1 MKTLNLWGSSFAI
14 CILLCAVQGVFSRSR
29 SPPFEAD
36 IHTDALEWQREDKT
50 TERVS
55 QPVSLWNGTNN
66 AVEPPLFIGSFN
78 IQTLAKKKLK
88 QSYLMTT
95 IEKIVHRYDLI
106 LILELMTNDSQLT
119 RKFLEDV
126 NLFAPDG
133 VEYDMIVSSD
143 PHVNE
148 FCAIFYRTDKLRILK
163 SESYHD
169 PDTFYRKPFFVLF
182 DAPTLRDMKRFG
194 LIGFHVKPSQAVR
207 EIDAL
212 VEVYD
217 FMKMKYNIEDIL
229 LMGDFNADC
238 DYVKEKDWE
247 KIELWTN
254 PTFTWL
260 IDHSADTTTNY
271 RSCALDRIVY
281 AGENMN
287 AAVIMSSAR
296 VFDYRQELDVTME
309 EARKISDHWPIEVK
323 IRGKMSRVAEKHLT
337 SDTCFSIK
345 DSRLPN
351 ATRESIR
358 KASRNAHFTATSLPT
373 GILLRNETD
382 SFDLML
388 EAVEKLRR
396 ALPDVLT
403 REQEEAILFKA
414 NNGALEDP
422 SSYADVIKEV
432 FKVVVSVLDD
442 RSEVLVC
449 RSTTIN

>member
-1 MKTLNLWGSSFAI
+1 MNTLNQWGSSFTV
-14 CILLCAVQGVFSRSR
+14 CILLCAIQGVLSRSQQ
-29 SPPFEAD
+29 FED
-36 IHTDALEWQREDKT
+36 YIHTDGLKLQSEYENAEIN
-50 TERVS
+50 S
-55 QPVSLWNGTNN
+55 PPISLWNGTNN

-88 QSYLMTT
+88 QSHLMST
-95 IEKIVHRYDLI
+95 IERIVHRYDLI

-119 RKFLEDV
+119 QRFLEDV
-126 NLFAPDG
+126 NLFAPKG
-133 VEYDMIVSSD
+133 VVYNMTVSSD

-163 SESYHD
+163 TESYYD
-169 PDTFYRKPFFVLF
+169 PDRFYRKPFFVLF

-194 LIGFHVKPSQAVR
+194 LIGYHVKPSQAVR
-207 EIDAL
+207 ELDAL

-217 FMKMKYNIEDIL
+217 FMKKKYSIEDIL
-229 LMGDFNADC
+229 FMGDFNADC

-287 AAVIMSSAR
+287 DGVIMSSAR

-337 SDTCFSIK
+337 SNTCFSIT

-351 ATRESIR
+351 VTSETIR
-358 KASRNAHFTATSLPT
+358 KASRSAHFTATSVPS
-373 GILLRNETD
+373 GISLRNETD
-382 SFDLML
+382 SFELML
-388 EAVEKLRR
+388 KAVMKLRR
-396 ALPDVLT
+396 ALPDVVT
-403 REQEEAILFKA
+403 SEQEEAILFKA

-422 SSYADVIKEV
+422 SSYADVQKEV
-432 FKVVVSVLDD
+432 FRVVVSILKD
-442 RSEVLVC
+442 RTEVFVC
-449 RSTTIN
+449 RTTTIN